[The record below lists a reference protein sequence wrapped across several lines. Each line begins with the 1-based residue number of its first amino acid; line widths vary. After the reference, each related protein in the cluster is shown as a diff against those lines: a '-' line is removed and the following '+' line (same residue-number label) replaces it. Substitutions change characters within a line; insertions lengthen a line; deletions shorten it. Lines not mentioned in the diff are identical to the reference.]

1 MRTLILL
8 CDGMAD
14 TPVPQLG
21 GKTPMQ
27 AAHKPV
33 MDRLAAKSLCGM
45 ARTVPPGMAPGSDVA
60 NLSAMGYDPRDCYT
74 GRSPLEAASM
84 GLSLTGSQYAIRC
97 NLVTLSD
104 EPDYRDKTMADYCAD
119 DISTEEAAVLIRYL
133 DERLPAGFRLT
144 PGVSYRHCLVWENPS
159 PDLGVLTPPHD
170 ISGRKIGDYL
180 PDPEKAGPLLQLMEE
195 SVRLLS
201 DHPVNLARIARGKR
215 PANAI
220 WLWGQ
225 GRRAALTPFREKTGL
240 SASVI
245 SAVDLIKGIGILAGM
260 EVLTVPGATGYLDTN
275 FRGKAEAAIDAF
287 RRGQQL
293 VYLHLEA
300 PDECGHRGEVE
311 NKVTAIERID
321 EEVLAPVLTELEA
334 LGDHR
339 ILILP
344 DHPTPLDIRTHTAD
358 PVPWMLYDSRRAE
371 NGPASFTEE
380 NAAAGPMVDPGCR
393 LMDLLLEKV
402 DL

>member
-1 MRTLILL
+1 M
-8 CDGMAD
+8 
-14 TPVPQLG
+14 
-21 GKTPMQ
+21 
-27 AAHKPV
+27 
-33 MDRLAAKSLCGM
+33 
-45 ARTVPPGMAPGSDVA
+45 
-60 NLSAMGYDPRDCYT
+60 
-74 GRSPLEAASM
+74 
-84 GLSLTGSQYAIRC
+84 
-97 NLVTLSD
+97 
-104 EPDYRDKTMADYCAD
+104 
-119 DISTEEAAVLIRYL
+119 
-133 DERLPAGFRLT
+133 
-144 PGVSYRHCLVWENPS
+144 
-159 PDLGVLTPPHD
+159 
-170 ISGRKIGDYL
+170 
-180 PDPEKAGPLLQLMEE
+180 
-195 SVRLLS
+195 
-201 DHPVNLARIARGKR
+201 
-215 PANAI
+215 
-220 WLWGQ
+220 
-225 GRRAALTPFREKTGL
+225 
-240 SASVI
+240 I

-371 NGPASFTEE
+371 NGPTSFTEE